1 MYKKRL
7 FGIIAIVAII
17 GFAFITCDNGG
28 GGNNNNNNNNNNGGG
43 GGINTYISYDGEG
56 SRYKLVVT
64 ENSSRAAFTP
74 QNGDTY
80 TLTVEGFGWGTST
93 GTVTSFSGG
102 SYTLSN
108 NGTALNLAT
117 SSEAISSIPE
127 AIVYD
132 AGEYSQMSDGT
143 KTPNGSVAA
152 QSKYF
157 DTWVLDDKKLT
168 ITATGWTFS
177 SPGDAMELPFN
188 YSGTYAIVETTA
200 GTAYDLYNGSTKSYM
215 VLISNYE
222 VLFTEDGPV
231 INNLDYDILCIFD
244 AESGSQVFRLT
255 RQ

>member
-1 MYKKRL
+1 MRNL
-7 FGIIAIVAII
+7 FKLIGIIALVAVI
-17 GFAFITCDNGG
+17 GFSFIACDNGG
-28 GGNNNNNNNNNNGGG
+28 GGGGG
-43 GGINTYISYDGEG
+43 GGDGINTDISYDGEG

-93 GTVTSFSGG
+93 GTVSNFSNG

-108 NGTALNLAT
+108 NGTALNLVT

-157 DTWVLDDKKLT
+157 DTWMLDDKTLT
-168 ITATGWTFS
+168 ITATGGWTFS
-177 SPGDAMELPFN
+177 SPGNAMELPFN
-188 YSGTYAIVETTA
+188 YSGTYAIVETTM
-200 GTAYDLYNGSTKSYM
+200 GTAYDLNGSTKSYS
-215 VLISNYE
+215 VLVTDYE
-222 VLFTEDGPV
+222 PFVGY
-231 INNLDYDILCIFD
+231 LDYDILCVFD
-244 AESGSQVFRLT
+244 PEQNSEQVFRLT